1 MHELRVVGVRVEL
14 PTNQPIVLLKEVE
27 GDRFLP
33 IWIGA
38 VEATAIAYEQQGI
51 TPARPL
57 THDLLRDVLQALGA
71 SLEAVEINDM
81 HDTVYYAELVFEGD
95 VRVSSRP
102 SDAIAL
108 ALRTGAPVRCTEE
121 LLSESGITMSEAAD
135 DEVEKF
141 REFLD
146 NVTPEDFAE

>member
-14 PTNQPIVLLKEVE
+14 PTNQPIVLLKEVD

-57 THDLLRDVLQALGA
+57 THDLLRDVIVALGA
-71 SLEAVEINDM
+71 ELVAVEINDM
-81 HDTVYYAELVFEGD
+81 QDSVYYADLVFDGD
-95 VRVSSRP
+95 VRVSARP
-102 SDAIAL
+102 SDAIAV
-108 ALRTGAPVRCTEE
+108 ALRIGAPVRCTPEV
-121 LLSESGITMSEAAD
+121 LDESGITMSEAAD
-135 DEVEKF
+135 DEVERF
-141 REFLD
+141 RAFLD

>member
-27 GDRFLP
+27 GDRFSP
-33 IWIGA
+33 YGSA
-38 VEATAIAYEQQGI
+38 RSKRPAIAYEQQGI

-102 SDAIAL
+102 
-108 ALRTGAPVRCTEE
+108 RTPSRW
-121 LLSESGITMSEAAD
+121 
-135 DEVEKF
+135 
-141 REFLD
+141 R
-146 NVTPEDFAE
+146 